1 MTREKEIDRKKKMEV
16 SEYYLDNMFMFSAM
30 VSRAI

>member
-1 MTREKEIDRKKKMEV
+1 MVFMREERQKMEV

-30 VSRAI
+30 VSRTI